1 VLVVI
6 PGHLSVLVPGSWFL
20 GQDIWGGSWPRCLGF
35 PTSARFPGAFRIL
48 WCCHSCSLAKLA
60 TAAGFPGRGGGGGSG
75 SAGEE
80 DVGEEERAADSGQ

>member
-1 VLVVI
+1 
-6 PGHLSVLVPGSWFL
+6 
-20 GQDIWGGSWPRCLGF
+20 
-35 PTSARFPGAFRIL
+35 
-48 WCCHSCSLAKLA
+48 LAKLA